1 MGPSRDTR
9 GMPRNYLAVAT
20 GNILRRKV
28 SSLINIGGLSGGG
41 AMDPSERAP
50 PSFIE
55 AGTRILRHPF

>member
-1 MGPSRDTR
+1 
-9 GMPRNYLAVAT
+9 MPRNYLAVAT